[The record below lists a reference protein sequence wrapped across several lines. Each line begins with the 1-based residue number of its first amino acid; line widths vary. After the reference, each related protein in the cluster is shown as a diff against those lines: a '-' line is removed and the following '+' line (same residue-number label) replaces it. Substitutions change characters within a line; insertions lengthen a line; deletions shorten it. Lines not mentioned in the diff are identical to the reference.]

1 MTNHNQVTKGI
12 VWAAFASFSWG
23 ISGTVLQL
31 ISQNLAIPAP
41 WMLSTRTFF
50 TGLILLL
57 MSAIIYRGNI
67 FGVFKDRASLISVI
81 TYAIFGLAM
90 NLLTF
95 YYAVQTGN
103 ASTATILQYLSPLFI
118 VLGSVIF
125 QRKMPMRSDLIAFFL
140 ALIGVLL
147 CITRGDFT
155 HLAVPF
161 ISLLWGLGSGVTAA
175 FYVVLPRKAA
185 AKNPPLVVLGWGTM
199 IAGLFFNC
207 LHPFWVSAPH
217 LTVTLVS
224 SVATV
229 MLFGTIIPFG
239 MLLYASRLA
248 PSDVISIMDAVQPI
262 TTSILSVIFFHLQMN
277 VVEALGIL
285 IVILAIY
292 TLQRGRRE
300 NGAAPAA
307 ELNEDEVDI
316 HY

>member
-1 MTNHNQVTKGI
+1 MTNHNQVRKGI
-12 VWAAFASFSWG
+12 LWAAMASFSWG

-31 ISQNLAIPAP
+31 ISQNLAIPAS

-57 MSAIIYRGNI
+57 ISAFLYRGQI
-67 FGVFKDRASLISVI
+67 FNFFKDRTSLISVF
-81 TYAIFGLAM
+81 TYAIFGLAF

-95 YYAVQTGN
+95 YYAIQTGN

-125 QRKMPMRSDLIAFFL
+125 QRKMPMRSDLIAFIL
-140 ALIGVLL
+140 ALLWVFL
-147 CITRGDFT
+147 CITRGDFS

-161 ISLLWGLGSGVTAA
+161 ISLMWGLGSGITAA
-175 FYVVLPRKAA
+175 FYVVLPKKAA

-199 IAGLFFNC
+199 IAGIFFNC
-207 LHPFWVSAPH
+207 FRPFWANPPH

-239 MLLYASRLA
+239 MLLYASRIA
-248 PSDVISIMDAVQPI
+248 PSDVISIMDAAQPI
-262 TTSILSVIFFHLQMN
+262 TTSILSVIFFHLNMN
-277 VVEALGIL
+277 WVEAGGIL
-285 IVILAIY
+285 IVIVAIY
-292 TLQRGRRE
+292 ILQRGRRE
-300 NGAAPAA
+300 NTAVAP
-307 ELNEDEVDI
+307 ELNDDEADL

>member
-1 MTNHNQVTKGI
+1 MTNHNQVNKGI
-12 VWAAFASFSWG
+12 FVAAFASFSWG

-31 ISQNLAIPAP
+31 ISQNLAIPAS

-50 TGLILLL
+50 TGLILLVL
-57 MSAIIYRGNI
+57 SAIIYRGQI
-67 FGVFKDRASLISVI
+67 WGVFKNRASLFSVL

-118 VLGSVIF
+118 VLGSIIF
-125 QRKMPMRSDLIAFFL
+125 QRKMPMRSDLIAFVL
-140 ALIGVLL
+140 ALVGVFL
-147 CITRGDFT
+147 CITRGDVT
-155 HLAVPF
+155 HLAVPL
-161 ISLLWGLGSGVTAA
+161 ISLLWGLGAGITAA
-175 FYVVLPRKAA
+175 FYVALPKKAA
-185 AKNPPLVVLGWGTM
+185 AKNPPLIVLGWGTM

-207 LHPFWVSAPH
+207 FRPFWVNPPH
-217 LTVTLVS
+217 LTVMLVS

-262 TTSILSVIFFHLQMN
+262 TTSILSVFFFHLNMN
-277 VVEALGIL
+277 IIEALGIL
-285 IVILAIY
+285 VVILAIY
-292 TLQRGRRE
+292 VLQRGRRE
-300 NGAAPAA
+300 NTAVAP
-307 ELNEDEVDI
+307 ELSVEDKTNL
-316 HY
+316 

>member
-12 VWAAFASFSWG
+12 AWAAAASFSWG

-50 TGLILLL
+50 TGLILLII
-57 MSAIIYRGNI
+57 SAIVYRGNI
-67 FGVFKDRASLISVI
+67 FGVFKDRASLISVV
-81 TYAIFGLAM
+81 TYALFGLAM

-95 YYAVQTGN
+95 YYAIQTGN

-125 QRKMPMRSDLIAFFL
+125 QRKMPMRSDLVAFVL
-140 ALIGVLL
+140 ALIGVFL

-185 AKNPPLVVLGWGTM
+185 EKNPPLVVLGWGTM
-199 IAGLFFNC
+199 IAGIFFNC
-207 LHPFWVSAPH
+207 FHPFWTNTPH

-229 MLFGTIIPFG
+229 MIFGTIIPFG
-239 MLLYASRLA
+239 LLLYASRLA

-262 TTSILSVIFFHLQMN
+262 TTSILSVIFFHLHIN
-277 VVEALGIL
+277 LVEGIGIL
-285 IVILAIY
+285 IVIFAIY
-292 TLQRGRRE
+292 VLQRGRRE
-300 NGAAPAA
+300 NGAVPAA
-307 ELNEDEVDI
+307 ELNEDEVDL